1 MRKRL
6 TIIITIVCTFF
17 LISSIRAADVNFSVN
32 LTDLISK
39 SQFTVGTDQVSVIGS
54 LTTTTLSDPDGDKIY
69 NALLIGLAE
78 ESLITYNFRITRAN
92 TLNETVND

>member
-17 LISSIRAADVNFSVN
+17 LISSMRAADVNFSVN

-39 SQFTVGTDQVSVIGS
+39 SRFTVGTDQVSVIGS
-54 LTTTTLSDPDGDKIY
+54 LTTTTLNDPDGDKIY
-69 NALLIGLAE
+69 NALLIGRRKFDYL
-78 ESLITYNFRITRAN
+78 
-92 TLNETVND
+92 

>member
-17 LISSIRAADVNFSVN
+17 LISSMRAADVNFSVN

-54 LTTTTLSDPDGDKIY
+54 LTTTTLNDPDGDKIY
-69 NALLIGLAE
+69 NALLIGRRKFDYL
-78 ESLITYNFRITRAN
+78 
-92 TLNETVND
+92 